1 MKLHLKWLGILAV
14 LFFAAQAS
22 AGDTPAF
29 KTKKDMMSYAVGVEV
44 AKNFKKQAIEF
55 NPQVL
60 IQGLKDELAGKK
72 LLLTEPELRSLMSD
86 LQSEVRRRMA
96 AKRQAAVVENRKEGA
111 AFLAANK
118 SKKGVV
124 SLKSGVQYEVLKE
137 GSGQKPSATG
147 SVVCNYRG
155 TLIDGTEFDANE
167 AGKPATLKMSSM
179 IPGLKEALLLMPAGS
194 KWEIYIPSELAYGTR
209 GAGADIGP
217 NETLIFEVEL
227 LSAK

>member
-72 LLLTEPELRSLMSD
+72 LLLSEPELRSLMSD

-96 AKRQAAVVENRKEGA
+96 AKRQAAVVENRMKGA

-118 SKKGVV
+118 SKKDVV

-137 GSGQKPSATG
+137 GSGKKPSATD

-194 KWEIYIPSELAYGTR
+194 RWKIYIPSELAYGTR

>member
-194 KWEIYIPSELAYGTR
+194 RWKIYIPSELAYGTR

-217 NETLIFEVEL
+217 NETLIFEMDL